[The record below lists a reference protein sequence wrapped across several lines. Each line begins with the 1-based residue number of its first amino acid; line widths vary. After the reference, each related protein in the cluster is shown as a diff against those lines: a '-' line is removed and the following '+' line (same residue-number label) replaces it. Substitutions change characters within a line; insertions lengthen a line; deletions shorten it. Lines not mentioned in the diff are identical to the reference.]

1 MMFKIIGFI
10 FLGIILVL
18 IIKGASYNYGKCHS
32 EMVKRGIAYGISFF
46 WPSLIIIR
54 TGFPYAST
62 MAWILVLGP
71 PRLRPISGEAPL
83 F

>member
-32 EMVKRGIAYGISFF
+32 EMVKRGIAANGVCGGLVGGTKNTGYLQEMCIDCPFCKFTRDSFK
-46 WPSLIIIR
+46 
-54 TGFPYAST
+54 
-62 MAWILVLGP
+62 
-71 PRLRPISGEAPL
+71 
-83 F
+83 